1 MVGIARNLIA
11 PTGCK
16 PGKSGCF
23 DPLRVKMELGCAVQ
37 FGVGR
42 KQGFQ
47 VLHQNRIADAAAA
60 DIKIMN
66 RRSSLFGR
74 IKNGLCSIKEPMY
87 VSHLPAFHYLSDGL
101 EASLGKTTLGLYFS
115 DKGG

>member
-1 MVGIARNLIA
+1 MCAGCMVGIARNLIA

-16 PGKSGCF
+16 PGKSGGF
-23 DPLRVKMELGCAVQ
+23 DPLWVKMELGCAVQ

-66 RRSSLFGR
+66 CWSSLFGR
-74 IKNGLCSIKEPMY
+74 IKNGLCSIKDQCAY
-87 VSHLPAFHYLSDGL
+87 HIFRLFITFQTALKPA
-101 EASLGKTTLGLYFS
+101 
-115 DKGG
+115 

>member
-1 MVGIARNLIA
+1 MCAGCMVGIARDLIA

-16 PGKSGCF
+16 PGKSGGF
-23 DPLRVKMELGCAVQ
+23 HPLRVKMELGCTVQ

-60 DIKIMN
+60 DIKMMN
-66 RRSSLFGR
+66 HRSSLFGR
-74 IKNGLCSIKEPMY
+74 VKNGLCGIKDQCTYHIFRLFITFQMA
-87 VSHLPAFHYLSDGL
+87 LKPA
-101 EASLGKTTLGLYFS
+101 
-115 DKGG
+115 

>member
-1 MVGIARNLIA
+1 MCARRMVGIAWNLIA

-16 PGKSGCF
+16 PGKSGGF

-47 VLHQNRIADAAAA
+47 VLHQNRIADAAAT
-60 DIKIMN
+60 DIKMMN

-74 IKNGLCSIKEPMY
+74 VKKWFVQYKKTNVRITSSGFS
-87 VSHLPAFHYLSDGL
+87 LPFRRP
-101 EASLGKTTLGLYFS
+101 
-115 DKGG
+115 